1 MLKVLDP
8 HSPISIHD
16 FAAFKTEQR
25 SEYFGIGATIDHMHQ
40 GDQVNTYIRATFD
53 ESPAARAGLRFGD
66 RILKSM
72 ANRWRIELSGS
83 AEVPLRPARHCRK
96 ITVLHNGSGQ
106 KETVSITRD
115 AVPLPS
121 GPRRTWFR

>member
-8 HSPISIHD
+8 HSTYFDPID
-16 FAAFKTEQR
+16 LAFKTEQR

-66 RILKSM
+66 RWKSM
-72 ANRWRIELSGS
+72 ANRWRIKLSGG
-83 AEVPLRPARHCRK
+83 AEVPLRPRA
-96 ITVLHNGSGQ
+96 LS
-106 KETVSITRD
+106 
-115 AVPLPS
+115 
-121 GPRRTWFR
+121 